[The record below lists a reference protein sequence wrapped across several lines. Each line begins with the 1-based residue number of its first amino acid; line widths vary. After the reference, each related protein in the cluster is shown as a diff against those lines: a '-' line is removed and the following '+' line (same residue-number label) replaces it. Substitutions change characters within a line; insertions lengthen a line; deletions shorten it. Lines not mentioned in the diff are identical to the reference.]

1 MESNLPLLG
10 AFIALAWA
18 LDALLAAVRS
28 SWGNARRAQMENWK
42 HQPPDRVAR
51 ALALL
56 ERQPRLN
63 ATLRFAQYTGRMLA
77 VGLLLPLGSEVLHFS
92 LGGTLLL
99 LVVGMWLLAVLE
111 FGMEAWVLQA
121 PEIWALRL
129 SGLAL
134 ALSKLFSPLLWLPPV
149 RARCQVE
156 ERSVVEVVDEIKRLM
171 EMETS
176 QEGGL
181 DQEERQMIASIF
193 AFRETVA
200 REVMVPRIDMLA
212 LEVNTSFEAA
222 VDALLESGFSR
233 VPVYEETVDNVL
245 GLLYAKDLL
254 RAWRTGQSV
263 KSLRDLL
270 RPAYFVPE
278 AKRLDELLSEMQAR
292 HIHMALVVDEYGGVA
307 GLVTLEDIVEEII
320 GEIQDEYDLR
330 EEKAFQQVSEDEYL
344 VLGRIDLD
352 DFNELMHADLPVDEA
367 DTLGGF
373 IYMQIGRVPTGGEQ
387 VRVGDLELT
396 VAQVTGR
403 RIRKVRVRR
412 LPSTEADSTEEVIH
426 AD

>member
-1 MESNLPLLG
+1 MTGNLPLTGLLAG
-10 AFIALAWA
+10 LAWV
-18 LDALLAAVRS
+18 LDVLLAAVRS
-28 SWGNARRAQMENWK
+28 SWGNARRAQMEDWK
-42 HQPPDRVAR
+42 QQPPDRVAR

-56 ERQPRLN
+56 EQQPRLN

-77 VGLLLPLGSEVLHFS
+77 VGLLLPLSAA
-92 LGGTLLL
+92 LGVGLPGTLAV
-99 LVVGMWLLAVLE
+99 LVGGMWLLAALE
-111 FGMEAWVLQA
+111 FGLEAWVLRA

-129 SGLAL
+129 AGPAL
-134 ALSKLFSPLLWLPPV
+134 VLSKLFAPLLWLPPV
-149 RARCQVE
+149 RARCRVE

-171 EMETS
+171 EVETS
-176 QEGGL
+176 REGGL
-181 DQEERQMIASIF
+181 DQDERQMIASIF

-212 LEVNTSFEAA
+212 LEVHTPFEQA

-233 VPVYEETVDNVL
+233 VPIYEETVDNVL

-254 RAWRTGQSV
+254 RAWRNGQPV
-263 KSLRDLL
+263 ASLRDLL

-278 AKRLDELLSEMQAR
+278 AKRLDELLAEMQAR

-307 GLVTLEDIVEEII
+307 GLVTLEDIVEEIL

-330 EEKAFQQVSEDEYL
+330 EEKAFQQVAEGEYL
-344 VLGRIDLD
+344 VLGRMDLD

-373 IYMQIGRVPTGGEQ
+373 IYTQIGQVPSGGEQ

-396 VAQVTGR
+396 VAQVSGR

-412 LPSTEADSTEEVIH
+412 LPPAASDATEEAAH